1 MVCIVQWADTWQ
13 NPFWDFMLFLF
24 LFLFSISFYS
34 SVLWWW
40 PVRTMVGPHLFLI
53 LSNYENPQ
61 WLLIPWRMEFWFLK
75 GPHTPG
81 HRLSES
87 VIFLVIPAPVPRTSC
102 FWSLPTTLSPEVLC
116 TQSLFLKC
124 SLLPWPQYLHS
135 DPLLHSIPLLLKD
148 FLLREAYINTG

>member
-81 HRLSES
+81 HRLSLS
-87 VIFLVIPAPVPRTSC
+87 SSSSSLTQPHRPLVSGACPPHCHQKFFAH
-102 FWSLPTTLSPEVLC
+102 
-116 TQSLFLKC
+116 SLFLEC

-135 DPLLHSIPLLLKD
+135 DPLLHSIPLLLKE